1 MGAAA
6 SRSHEG
12 GWWHKCRADTP
23 GCKHV
28 IHFNNAGAALQPQCV
43 LDAVQHYLQEEAI
56 WGGYETQRRLARQL
70 SLPYT
75 ALAELLNCSPNEIAI
90 VGSATSAWAQVFH
103 GIPFKPGDVILTS
116 VAEYGSNYLAFL
128 QAQKRT
134 GVRIQVIPETPEG
147 DISIPH
153 LQQLLQQQPRPVLVS
168 ISHVP
173 TSSGRMY
180 DAAAVGAAAAAAGV
194 PFLLDACQTA
204 GQVPLD
210 VQQLQCDFLTGT
222 SRKYF
227 RGPRGIGFLYARNST
242 TASATT
248 ITSSSSSSVTAPE
261 SSGRSQQGSSTSGW
275 EPAMIDIHGAQWTGP
290 SSYELYDGAV
300 RYEQYEVSMAAK
312 AGFGA
317 AVQYCLEQDVARC
330 WQRTQQLAAQLRQL
344 LEQHV
349 PGLAIHD
356 KGRQLCGIVSFTLR
370 SHPDAA
376 AVRQWLE
383 SRQPPINVSVS
394 GAGSSRL
401 DFTARGLQ
409 EVLRASV
416 AYYNT
421 EQELES
427 LVQALQ
433 ELVTSEAAASHL

>member
-1 MGAAA
+1 MHLRPSSMGAAA
-6 SRSHEG
+6 SGSREAT
-12 GWWHKCRADTP
+12 WWDKCRAETP

-28 IHFNNAGAALQPQCV
+28 IHFNNGGAALQPQCV
-43 LDAVQHYLQEEAI
+43 LDAVQHYQQQEAV
-56 WGGYETQRRLARQL
+56 WGGYETQRRLSREL

-116 VAEYGSNYLAFL
+116 LAEYGSNYLAYL
-128 QAQKRT
+128 QVQKRS
-134 GVRIQVIPETPEG
+134 GVRVEVIQETPDG
-147 DISIPH
+147 DINIPH
-153 LQQLLQQQPRPVLVS
+153 LQQLLAQQPRPALVS

-173 TSSGRMY
+173 TSSGRVY

-194 PFLLDACQTA
+194 PFLLDACQSA
-204 GQVPLD
+204 GQMPLD
-210 VQQLQCDFLTGT
+210 VQQLRCDFLTGT

-227 RGPRGIGFLYARNST
+227 RGPRGIGFL
-242 TASATT
+242 
-248 ITSSSSSSVTAPE
+248 SSSSSSMA
-261 SSGRSQQGSSTSGW
+261 GW
-275 EPAMIDIHGAQWTGP
+275 EPAMIDIHGAHWTGKD
-290 SSYELYDGAV
+290 SYTFYDGAV

-317 AVQYCLEQDVARC
+317 AVQYCLQQDIARC
-330 WQRTQQLAAQLRQL
+330 WQRTQQLAEQLRQML
-344 LEQHV
+344 SQRV
-349 PGLAIHD
+349 PGVTLQDRGA
-356 KGRQLCGIVSFTLR
+356 QLCGIVSFTLS
-370 SHPDAA
+370 SHADAG
-376 AVRQWLE
+376 AVREWLE

-416 AYYNT
+416 TYYNS
-421 EQELES
+421 EQELEV

-433 ELVTSEAAASHL
+433 ELVDSAQQGGKSRV